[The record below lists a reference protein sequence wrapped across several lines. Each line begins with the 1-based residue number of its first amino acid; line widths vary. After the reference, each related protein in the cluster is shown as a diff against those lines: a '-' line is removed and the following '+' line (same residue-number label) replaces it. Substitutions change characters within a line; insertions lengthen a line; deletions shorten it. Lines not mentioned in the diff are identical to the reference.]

1 MNINNITTINKL
13 YIELQLIIKFG
24 YLVKL
29 LVIFQN
35 NLKTNKSKG
44 LNKNKLNF
52 MKLYFKMK
60 TKVFLLYQLF
70 MLKKNLK
77 LNF

>member
-29 LVIFQN
+29 LVLFQN

-60 TKVFLLYQLF
+60 TKVFLLY
-70 MLKKNLK
+70 
-77 LNF
+77 